1 MGQCFTN
8 WFKHMGYGQEAAS
21 MYTTLCL
28 ILLSVIFTGLN
39 LYQKL
44 ANWAGAGTI
53 VPITGFANSVA
64 APAIEFQNEGMVMGV
79 GGQNLYYRRP
89 GNLVRNFHQL
99 GARGVLLGVECDVRL
114 KKVQSFRDG

>member
-1 MGQCFTN
+1 MNFSNDAKTDIQEVIQEQDPGKKKELYNQYTDEHTPKKSWMWNTCKAFLVGGAICTLGQCFTN

-64 APAIEFQNEGMVMGV
+64 A
-79 GGQNLYYRRP
+79 
-89 GNLVRNFHQL
+89 
-99 GARGVLLGVECDVRL
+99 
-114 KKVQSFRDG
+114 